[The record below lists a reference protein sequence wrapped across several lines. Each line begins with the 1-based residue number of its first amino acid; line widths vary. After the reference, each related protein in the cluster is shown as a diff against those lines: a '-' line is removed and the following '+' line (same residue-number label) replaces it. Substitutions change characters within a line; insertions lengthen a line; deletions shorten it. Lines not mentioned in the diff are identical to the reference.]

1 MKTNKLVFQSLF
13 LSLLLAGA
21 GIAQTPLQ
29 MISKLDG
36 GTNPFKEP
44 ISIALDPQGNL
55 YVADSANHRIQK
67 FDGQGK
73 LISKWGGLG
82 QGNGQLNC
90 QPYNF
95 CAVAVDSSGHVYVT
109 DGNNNRVVK
118 FDSSGKFL
126 STWGSTGY
134 DNGQFTNPFGLG
146 VDRQGNVYVS
156 DDNHRIQKFD
166 ANGKFLAKWGGP
178 GSGDGEFGVVIRIA
192 FDTQGNIFVT
202 DMGNGLQ
209 KFDANGKFL
218 TKYKTCGNDPII
230 GAMGLAL
237 DAQDNLYVFELLNKH
252 LCKFDSSGRFVTLWE
267 ELKLPGEG
275 IAIDQQGNMYV
286 AQGGGV
292 NLVIKYRKP

>member
-1 MKTNKLVFQSLF
+1 MKTRNLVLQALF
-13 LSLLLAGA
+13 VLSLVGS

-29 MISKLDG
+29 MIWKTDG
-36 GTNPFKEP
+36 GANKFGFPN
-44 ISIALDPQGNL
+44 SVALDSQGNL
-55 YVADSANHRIQK
+55 YVADSTNHRIQK

-82 QGNGQLNC
+82 QRDGQLNC
-90 QPYNF
+90 EPYSF
-95 CAVAVDSSGHVYVT
+95 CGVAVDSSGHVYVT
-109 DGNNNRVVK
+109 DGNNNRVEK

-126 STWGSTGY
+126 STFGSTGY
-134 DNGQFTNPFGLG
+134 DNGQFTYPFGIG
-146 VDRQGNVYVS
+146 VDRQDNIYVS

-166 ANGKFLAKWGGP
+166 SSGKFLAKWGGP

-192 FDTQGNIFVT
+192 FDTQGNMYVT

-218 TKYKTCGNDPII
+218 AKYKTCGKAPII

-237 DAQDNLYVFELLNKH
+237 DAQDNLYVFEMLNNH
-252 LCKFDSSGRFVTLWE
+252 LCKFDSSGRFVALWDGFN
-267 ELKLPGEG
+267 PGEGIG

-286 AQGGGV
+286 AQGSGL
-292 NLVIKYRKP
+292 NLVVKYRKP